1 MNKESPVYISEIMTA
16 LTDLFTSMPPIL
28 GALLTFIAGW
38 IIAKLFQILLPKIL
52 SFLKFDRLSEKLGI
66 VNFLKKGN
74 VEYAPSK
81 LAGMLVYWFLMIIV
95 LSNTLAVL
103 DTSAAASLSDWL
115 RLALPRIIAA
125 FLIVIIGVVIV
136 SFLSNFFITI
146 AKNAAIHNPILI
158 GKIISYVGY
167 IILGTMVLEQLGL
180 GQTIVSTLLLI
191 LFAAI
196 AFGLALAIGLGCKD
210 MARKLIED
218 FVRNFREKERL
229 KHGSDLEG

>member
-1 MNKESPVYISEIMTA
+1 MYLSEIITA
-16 LTDLFTSMPPIL
+16 ITDFFGSMPPIL

-38 IIAKLFQILLPKIL
+38 IIAKLFQIMLPKLL
-52 SFLKFDRLSEKLGI
+52 SFLKFDRLSEKVGI
-66 VNFLKKGN
+66 TTFLRKGN

-81 LAGMLVYWFLMIIV
+81 LVGMLVYWFLMVIV
-95 LSNTLAVL
+95 LSNTLAIL
-103 DTSAAASLSDWL
+103 DTKAAASLSDWL
-115 RLALPRIIAA
+115 RSALPRTIAA
-125 FLIVIIGVVIV
+125 ILIVIIGIVIV

-158 GKIISYVGY
+158 GKIIRYVGF

-191 LFAAI
+191 LFAAL
-196 AFGLALAIGLGCKD
+196 AFGLALAIGLGSKD
-210 MARKLIED
+210 IARKFIED
-218 FVRNFREKERL
+218 FIRNIREKERL

>member
-1 MNKESPVYISEIMTA
+1 MYLSEIITA
-16 LTDLFTSMPPIL
+16 ITDFFASLPPIL

-38 IIAKLFQILLPKIL
+38 IIAKLFQIMLPKLL
-52 SFLKFDRLSEKLGI
+52 SFLKFDRLSEKVGI
-66 VNFLKKGN
+66 TTFLKKGN

-81 LAGMLVYWFLMIIV
+81 LLGMLVYWFLMVIV
-95 LSNTLAVL
+95 LSNTLAIL
-103 DTSAAASLSDWL
+103 DTKAAASLSDWL
-115 RLALPRIIAA
+115 RSALPRTIAA
-125 FLIVIIGVVIV
+125 ILIVIIGIVIV

-158 GKIISYVGY
+158 GKIIRYVGF

-191 LFAAI
+191 LFAAL
-196 AFGLALAIGLGCKD
+196 AFGLALAIGLGSKD
-210 MARKLIED
+210 IARKFIED
-218 FVRNFREKERL
+218 FIRNIREKERL

>member
-1 MNKESPVYISEIMTA
+1 MYLSEIITAMTDFFA
-16 LTDLFTSMPPIL
+16 SMPPIL
-28 GALLTFIAGW
+28 GAFLSFIAGW
-38 IIAKLFQILLPKIL
+38 IIAKLFQIILPKLL
-52 SFLKFDRLSEKLGI
+52 SFLKFDRLSEKVGI
-66 VNFLKKGN
+66 TNFLKKGN

-81 LAGMLVYWFLMIIV
+81 LAGMLVYWFLMVLV
-95 LSNTLAVL
+95 LSNTLAIL
-103 DTSAAASLSDWL
+103 DTNAAASLSDWL
-115 RLALPRIIAA
+115 RSALPRTIAA
-125 FLIVIIGVVIV
+125 LLIVIIGVVIV

-158 GKIISYVGY
+158 GKIIRYVGF

-180 GQTIVSTLLLI
+180 GQTIVSTLLLV

-210 MARKLIED
+210 MARKFVED
-218 FVRNFREKERL
+218 FVRNIREKERL